1 MTGWTTKTT
10 TMIEKIT
17 SCDKIEFVAPYSVQC
32 RQRISLVEDGNELAA
47 SFHRSVM
54 HPDSDWSQAE
64 PNVQAICNA
73 VFTDAVKAD
82 WAAKQAADA
91 AALAIDG
98 ASVDASDE
106 TPTEA

>member
-1 MTGWTTKTT
+1 
-10 TMIEKIT
+10 MIEKIT

-82 WAAKQAADA
+82 WAAKQAAA
-91 AALAIDG
+91 AEPVATDG
-98 ASVDASDE
+98 ASTDAAE
-106 TPTEA
+106 EPAATE

>member
-1 MTGWTTKTT
+1 
-10 TMIEKIT
+10 MIEKIT
-17 SCDKIEFVAPYSVQC
+17 KCDKIEFVAPYSVQC

-64 PNVQAICNA
+64 ANVQAICNA

-91 AALAIDG
+91 AQMATDG
-98 ASVDASDE
+98 ASTDAAE
-106 TPTEA
+106 EPAATE

>member
-1 MTGWTTKTT
+1 
-10 TMIEKIT
+10 MIEKIT

-64 PNVQAICNA
+64 ANVQAICNA
-73 VFTDAVKAD
+73 VFTDEVKQQWAD
-82 WAAKQAADA
+82 KQAADA
-91 AALAIDG
+91 AETTTD
-98 ASVDASDE
+98 VASDA
-106 TPTEA
+106 TPTNNA

>member
-1 MTGWTTKTT
+1 
-10 TMIEKIT
+10 MIEKIT

-91 AALAIDG
+91 AEMATES
-98 ASVDASDE
+98 ASAGTADE
-106 TPTEA
+106 PAATE

>member
-1 MTGWTTKTT
+1 
-10 TMIEKIT
+10 MIEKIT

-64 PNVQAICNA
+64 ANVQAICNA
-73 VFTDAVKAD
+73 VFTDEVKQQWAD
-82 WAAKQAADA
+82 KQAADA
-91 AALAIDG
+91 AAEAATD
-98 ASVDASDE
+98 VASDA
-106 TPTEA
+106 TPTDNA

>member
-1 MTGWTTKTT
+1 
-10 TMIEKIT
+10 MIEKIIK
-17 SCDKIEFVAPYSVQC
+17 CDKIEFVPPYAVQC
-32 RQRISLVEDGNELAA
+32 RKRISVVEDGQELAA
-47 SFHRSVM
+47 SFERCVM

-64 PNVQAICNA
+64 ANVQAICNA

-91 AALAIDG
+91 AEMATDG
-98 ASVDASDE
+98 ASNTE

>member
-1 MTGWTTKTT
+1 
-10 TMIEKIT
+10 MIEKIT

-73 VFTDAVKAD
+73 VFTDEVKQLWAD
-82 WAAKQAADA
+82 KLAADA
-91 AALAIDG
+91 AAMATDG
-98 ASVDASDE
+98 ASDA
-106 TPTEA
+106 TPTDNA

>member
-1 MTGWTTKTT
+1 
-10 TMIEKIT
+10 MIEKIT

-91 AALAIDG
+91 AQMGIDG
-98 ASVDASDE
+98 ASDA
-106 TPTEA
+106 TPTDNA

>member
-1 MTGWTTKTT
+1 
-10 TMIEKIT
+10 MIEKIT

-73 VFTDAVKAD
+73 VFTDAIKAD

-91 AALAIDG
+91 AEPATEPE
-98 ASVDASDE
+98 SVD
-106 TPTEA
+106 TPDAPDA

>member
-1 MTGWTTKTT
+1 MSGRTTTNT

-54 HPDSDWSQAE
+54 HPDSDWSECEA
-64 PNVQAICNA
+64 NVKAICNA
-73 VFTDAVKAD
+73 VFTDEVKQQWAD
-82 WAAKQAADA
+82 KQAADA
-91 AALAIDG
+91 AATATEPE
-98 ASVDASDE
+98 SVD
-106 TPTEA
+106 TEPAATE

>member
-1 MTGWTTKTT
+1 
-10 TMIEKIT
+10 MIEKIT

-54 HPDSDWSQAE
+54 HPDSDWSECEA
-64 PNVQAICNA
+64 NVQAICNA

-82 WAAKQAADA
+82 WAAKQAADEA
-91 AALAIDG
+91 AIATEPE
-98 ASVDASDE
+98 SVANE
-106 TPTEA
+106 PAATE